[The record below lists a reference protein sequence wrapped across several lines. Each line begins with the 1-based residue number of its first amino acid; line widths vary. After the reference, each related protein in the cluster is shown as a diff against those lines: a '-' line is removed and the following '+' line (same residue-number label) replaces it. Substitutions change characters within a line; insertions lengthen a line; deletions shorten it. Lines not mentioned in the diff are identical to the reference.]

1 VVVQT
6 EIGRVRS
13 HFPHSDAGKAN
24 QNRIIIE
31 TGHND
36 RDNTYFGTIREVN
49 YQGRSRIWR

>member
-1 VVVQT
+1 MVVQT

-36 RDNTYFGTIREVN
+36 SDNTYFGTIREVN